1 MLIKYTYVAFLS
13 LFELFAQG
21 CSNSSKENSST
32 DENLRPWQ
40 GHYEFSTSRDEYMN
54 GLQVGTL
61 YDIVTANDSCLF
73 KADGIQYAFN
83 AQCALRTSKDTLL
96 GYFCYDTRGIEQY
109 WDPEVPLFKI
119 FRKDT
124 NYYII
129 SSAILEDTTKTYL
142 VKHTPE
148 SEKIQ

>member
-1 MLIKYTYVAFLS
+1 MQNNHHRYFIVLPLIN
-13 LFELFAQG
+13 LFIQG
-21 CSNSSKENSST
+21 CNSSQVSDKEFWSGHYEWSVST
-32 DENLRPWQ
+32 DEI
-40 GHYEFSTSRDEYMN
+40 MN
-54 GLQVGTL
+54 GLEVGTI
-61 YDIVTANDSCLF
+61 YEIDANKDSCLF

-109 WDPEVPLFKI
+109 WNPEVPLFKI

>member
-1 MLIKYTYVAFLS
+1 MQMKYTYVTFFVL
-13 LFELFAQG
+13 LKFFIQG
-21 CSNSSKENSST
+21 CSGSNSENYLKSK
-32 DENLRPWQ
+32 DLQPWQ
-40 GHYEFSTSRDEYMN
+40 GRYELITSRDEYMN

-61 YDIVTANDSCLF
+61 YEIKTAKDSCLF
-73 KADGIQYAFN
+73 KGDGIQYAFS
-83 AQCALRTSKDTLL
+83 AQCALKTSKDTLL
-96 GYFCYDTRGIEQY
+96 GFFCYDTRGIEQY
-109 WDPEVPLFKI
+109 WNPEQPLFKL

-129 SSAILEDTTKTYL
+129 SSAILEDTTKAYL

>member
-1 MLIKYTYVAFLS
+1 MQNTIKGITLLATTYLS
-13 LFELFAQG
+13 ITGCISQTKANKTSFWNGRYEL
-21 CSNSSKENSST
+21 NTLT
-32 DENLRPWQ
+32 DEI
-40 GHYEFSTSRDEYMN
+40 MN
-54 GLQVGTL
+54 GINVGTN
-61 YDIVTANDSCLF
+61 YEINVKGDSCLF
-73 KADGIQYAFN
+73 TGDGIQYAFSDKCFIRSN
-83 AQCALRTSKDTLL
+83 KDTLL
-96 GYFCYDTRGIEQY
+96 GYFCYDTDGFIQY
-109 WDPEVPLFKI
+109 HERSVPLFKI

>member
-1 MLIKYTYVAFLS
+1 MQNLFKKTAYLIVLKLILS
-13 LFELFAQG
+13 G
-21 CSNSSKENSST
+21 CKPQISSDGISAWPRQYSLSTST
-32 DENLRPWQ
+32 DEI
-40 GHYEFSTSRDEYMN
+40 MN
-54 GLQVGTL
+54 GINVGTD
-61 YDIVTANDSCLF
+61 YEINISNDSCLF
-73 KADGIQYAFN
+73 KGDGIQYAFN

-124 NYYII
+124 SYYII